1 NYSMEQFGMRPAEY
15 MESINSLNHHLH
27 AAHSILLS
35 PDELDLYVERNCS
48 ASHCPFNNYHV
59 GPHPLLN
66 MLHRGIR
73 VGIGTDGAAPWSS
86 LDIFRAAH
94 VARVGQQAVAGTPV
108 HFHDIMP
115 SEKLIRVATNGG
127 AAALGIQDEIGS
139 LEIGKKADIL
149 ILNCGEMDQF
159 PLYDPLFAIATMMVG
174 RDVKTVIIDGKVVM
188 KDREL
193 LTIDQEKLK
202 HELMSRLPKIMER
215 FQMVP
220 E

>member
-1 NYSMEQFGMRPAEY
+1 M
-15 MESINSLNHHLH
+15 IHNSSVIDKKAKIGEKVKIGPFCFIGSNVEI
-27 AAHSILLS
+27 S
-35 PDELDLYVERNCS
+35 DDVELISNVHIEGNTKIGKGS
-48 ASHCPFNNYHV
+48 KIFPFAS
-59 GPHPLLN
+59 
-66 MLHRGIR
+66 
-73 VGIGTDGAAPWSS
+73 IGTQP
-86 LDIFRAAH
+86 
-94 VARVGQQAVAGTPV
+94 
-108 HFHDIMP
+108 
-115 SEKLIRVATNGG
+115 
-127 AAALGIQDEIGS
+127 QDLKYKGESNS